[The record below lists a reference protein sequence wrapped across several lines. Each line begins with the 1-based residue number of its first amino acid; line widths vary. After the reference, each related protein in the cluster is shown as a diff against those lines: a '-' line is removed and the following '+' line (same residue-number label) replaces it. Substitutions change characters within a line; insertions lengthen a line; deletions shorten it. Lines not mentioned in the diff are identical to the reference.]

1 MPVAN
6 TERVGCCNMPNS
18 VLECIRPSNFAE
30 GSRVAP
36 ALAAGM
42 AWPKPGTLSAGAR
55 GGIAAGV
62 IVGVLAA
69 GGLVLYFWIA
79 KRRKRAQAAS
89 EASKVG
95 GAAQSD
101 AKPSAELMR
110 AWGFMSL
117 VRRIASRSLMV
128 LLFRSWVVMVGRLL
142 SWLVL
147 RHRLSCRL
155 GMLRGSDERH
165 QPEPGKRTDFFFYAL
180 RKTTR
185 PACCP
190 RS

>member
-1 MPVAN
+1 
-6 TERVGCCNMPNS
+6 MPNS

-42 AWPKPGTLSAGAR
+42 AWPTPGTLSAGAR

-95 GAAQSD
+95 GAGGAAQSD
-101 AKPSAELMR
+101 AKPNAELLLPEADAGVGVYELSPKDR
-110 AWGFMSL
+110 KQELDGVVVSELGGDGGKAAEL
-117 VRRIASRSLMV
+117 ASPSAPVELPAGNAAR
-128 LLFRSWVVMVGRLL
+128 
-142 SWLVL
+142 
-147 RHRLSCRL
+147 
-155 GMLRGSDERH
+155 ER
-165 QPEPGKRTDFFFYAL
+165 
-180 RKTTR
+180 
-185 PACCP
+185 
-190 RS
+190 

>member
-6 TERVGCCNMPNS
+6 TERVGCCNTPNS

-30 GSRVAP
+30 GSRVAL
-36 ALAAGM
+36 ALAAGT
-42 AWPKPGTLSAGAR
+42 AWPKPGTSSAGAR

-62 IVGVLAA
+62 VVGVLAA

-101 AKPSAELMR
+101 AKPSAELLLPEADAGVGVYELSPKDR
-110 AWGFMSL
+110 KQELDGVVVSELDGDGGKAAEL
-117 VRRIASRSLMV
+117 ASPSAPVELP
-128 LLFRSWVVMVGRLL
+128 VGNSAR
-142 SWLVL
+142 
-147 RHRLSCRL
+147 
-155 GMLRGSDERH
+155 ER
-165 QPEPGKRTDFFFYAL
+165 
-180 RKTTR
+180 
-185 PACCP
+185 
-190 RS
+190 